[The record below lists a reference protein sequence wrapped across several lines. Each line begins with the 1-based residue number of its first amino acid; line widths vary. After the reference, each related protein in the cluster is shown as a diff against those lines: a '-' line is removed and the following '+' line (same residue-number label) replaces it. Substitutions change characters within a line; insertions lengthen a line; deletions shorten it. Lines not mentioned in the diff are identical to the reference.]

1 MRRIF
6 LCLVL
11 LVCDLAAHAAN
22 ILTNPGFEA
31 NSSATNIVGWMTYGA
46 NTYNET
52 GATAHS
58 GTNYFKVYQAFNGA
72 VNRNGIFQDNISAPG
87 VVFSANGWAY
97 TLSSDKVAG
106 QNAVWIEVTFRDAQA
121 KILALYRS
129 TVITTNTIA
138 TGAFPTSQWVNLQ
151 ITNQYDPN
159 TFVITNT
166 TSTLI
171 APAGTSFVRYQIL
184 FQGDANNSAGS
195 MYFDDLTLNR
205 LSAAPMG
212 NWNIVW
218 SDEFNGTSINPNIWT
233 FDIGNGGWG
242 NSELEYYT
250 SNSQNAYV
258 SNGLLNIVARQQSTN
273 GSSYTSARMKT
284 EGLFSRT
291 YGRFEWRAKLP
302 EGLGFWP
309 ALWMLGTNIA
319 QSNVGWPSCGEID
332 VVENKGSNPT
342 NVQGSIHSGGNATQ
356 VYTLPGS
363 SVTNFHSYMLEWT
376 SNAINWFVDGIL
388 YENQTNWGGSSL
400 GPYPEPFDR
409 PFFLIMNLAIGG
421 AYLGNPSQATI
432 NSNSVFPAAMQV
444 DYVRIY
450 DQTAPLQITLARSN
464 ASLVLS
470 WPTNIVC
477 HLQTQTNPSGY
488 GLGTNWFDL
497 NVSTSP
503 FVTSPANS
511 GVFYRLAS
519 P

>member
-1 MRRIF
+1 MRLFF
-6 LCLVL
+6 LFLVFL
-11 LVCDLAAHAAN
+11 FCDLAAHAAN

-31 NSSATNIVGWMTYGA
+31 DPSATNIVGWMTYGA

-52 GATAHS
+52 GPAAHS
-58 GTNYFKVYQAFNGA
+58 GTNYFKVYQAFIGS
-72 VNRNGIFQDNISAPG
+72 VNYNGIFQDNISAPG

-129 TVITTNTIA
+129 TVITTNIIA
-138 TGAFPTSQWVNLQ
+138 SGAFPTSQWVNLQ

-159 TFVITNT
+159 TFLITNT
-166 TSTLI
+166 TSTLV
-171 APAGTSFVRYQIL
+171 APPGTSFVRYQIL

-258 SNGLLNIVARQQSTN
+258 SNGLLNIVARQQSAN

-319 QSNVGWPSCGEID
+319 STNVGWPSCGEID

-432 NSNSVFPAAMQV
+432 NSNSVFPAVMQV

-464 ASLVLS
+464 ANLVLT

-477 HLQTQTNPSGY
+477 HLQTQTNSTAA
-488 GLGTNWFDL
+488 GLGTNWSDL
-497 NVSTSP
+497 NLTTSP
-503 FVTSPANS
+503 YVTVPGRS